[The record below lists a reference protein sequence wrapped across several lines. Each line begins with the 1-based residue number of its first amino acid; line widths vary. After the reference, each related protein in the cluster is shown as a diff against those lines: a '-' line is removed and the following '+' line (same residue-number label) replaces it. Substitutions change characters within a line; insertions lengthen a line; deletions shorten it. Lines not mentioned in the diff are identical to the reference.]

1 MYSNCVLLSVL
12 RLYSMMSSLLST
24 NSPQLSSCHQEMLM
38 SAQSLLTSWTLLWTL
53 INTSQ
58 SLGHHFSIKITQFIK
73 SDTSQELPICKHI
86 ILDNHLYLHCYTWP
100 NNAASHVFYFQEKC
114 QCYTADSVL
123 YKASTISFVTSLMSN
138 SLQLI
143 LFSQNHILY
152 LSLILLLARSKEQ
165 WRE

>member
-86 ILDNHLYLHCYTWP
+86 IPDNYLYLHCYIWP
-100 NNAASHVFYFQEKC
+100 NAAMLLMCFISKR
-114 QCYTADSVL
+114 SV
-123 YKASTISFVTSLMSN
+123 
-138 SLQLI
+138 
-143 LFSQNHILY
+143 HITQQIQSY
-152 LSLILLLARSKEQ
+152 IKQVQYHLLHP
-165 WRE
+165 